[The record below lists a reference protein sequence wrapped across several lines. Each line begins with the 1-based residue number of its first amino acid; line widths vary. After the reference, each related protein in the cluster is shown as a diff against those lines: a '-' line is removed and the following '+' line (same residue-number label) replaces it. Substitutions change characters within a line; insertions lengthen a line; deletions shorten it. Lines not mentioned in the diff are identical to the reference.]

1 MHLEPILT
9 SVDTRFV
16 RIAPDGHRLDATNA
30 AAFKA
35 RCVGRL
41 AAGDRAIADLSGL
54 QFLDSSGIGAL
65 VGIARHLGADGELRL
80 VVPNPQVRSLLSITR
95 IDKILPVFNDA
106 RSAQA

>member
-1 MHLEPILT
+1 MTTVSATTT
-9 SVDTRFV
+9 SPLVC
-16 RIAPDGHRLDATNA
+16 IAPEGKRLDATNA

-35 RCVGRL
+35 RALARL
-41 AAGDRAIADLSGL
+41 AQGDRAVADLSGL

-95 IDKILPVFNDA
+95 IDKILPVFTDA
-106 RSAQA
+106 QSAQS

>member
-1 MHLEPILT
+1 MTTASTATASPFIH
-9 SVDTRFV
+9 
-16 RIAPDGHRLDATNA
+16 IAPEGKRLDATNA

-35 RCVGRL
+35 RAVGAL
-41 AAGDRAIADLSGL
+41 AQGTRAIVDLSQL

-65 VGIARHLGADGELRL
+65 VGIARHLGAEGELRL

-106 RSAQA
+106 QSAEA